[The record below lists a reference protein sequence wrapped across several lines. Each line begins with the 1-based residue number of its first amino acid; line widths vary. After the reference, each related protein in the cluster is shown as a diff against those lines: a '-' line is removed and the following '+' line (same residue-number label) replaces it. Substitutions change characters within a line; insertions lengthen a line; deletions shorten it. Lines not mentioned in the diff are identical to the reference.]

1 LGTST
6 TRVGGIHESC
16 RALPKQGGTTVN
28 APLPGQGKSTVAAT
42 TPPVVSC
49 LDAEV
54 HTRQFWSHYL
64 RVGILVFTVE
74 ALASLLYLAA
84 TPHGP
89 HRLFLIVM
97 SSFVV
102 VVLTANIPFTGRVAA
117 APWRTNYSF
126 AWTLLAGAILALSI
140 YLDGGLDSPM
150 FALLTLPIVSA
161 ALALEVRQVIV
172 CGVASLGEFTF
183 LWLTI
188 PVLHRST
195 AEIAMFAMALV
206 GLVVIAVGV
215 SNARTRLMDD
225 EKRLRAELST
235 LATVDALTGCLNH
248 GAFYERLDVE
258 IDRALR
264 QGQPL
269 SLLMIDIDLFKAF
282 NDAYGHVAGDDALSC
297 VGTTLNKLSRSFDV
311 VGRVG
316 GDEFAVALPTST
328 LENAAQIAVRM
339 TRALT
344 SAHRPSV
351 SVGYAALDSSRPDA
365 TQLVREADQS
375 LYEAKLSGRSRTS
388 ESATFPA
395 QPKLRDL
402 PQDDRASR
410 EATEERI
417 RANDRASADALAILD
432 AYQSTSNVGLGF
444 VDRDFRYVRVNPM
457 LAAIHGG
464 TATEQLG
471 RTIEEIVPNLWPQ
484 LEPMYRSVIETNTP
498 VTNGEVVATA
508 ANESG
513 VRSSWLVN
521 LYPVTIEDDVI
532 GVGIVVIDVTEWRR
546 TAEDRLV
553 GRRPRVARPVS
564 APHLD

>member
-1 LGTST
+1 M
-6 TRVGGIHESC
+6 
-16 RALPKQGGTTVN
+16 N
-28 APLPGQGKSTVAAT
+28 APLPGRT
-42 TPPVVSC
+42 TPADVVTAPMMVSR
-49 LDAEV
+49 LDGEV

-74 ALASLLYLAA
+74 ALASLLYFAS

-89 HRLFLIVM
+89 HRLFLIVVT
-97 SSFVV
+97 SLVV
-102 VVLTANIPFTGRVAA
+102 VVLVANIPFTDRVAA
-117 APWRTNYSF
+117 ASWRTHYSF
-126 AWTLLAGAILALSI
+126 VWTLLAGAILALSI
-140 YLDGGLDSPM
+140 HLDGGLDSPM

-172 CGVASLGEFTF
+172 CGVASLGEFTY

-215 SNARTRLMDD
+215 SGARTRLMDD

-235 LATVDALTGCLNH
+235 LATIDALTGCLNH
-248 GAFYERLDVE
+248 GAFYERLDIE

-264 QGQPL
+264 QHQPL

-282 NDAYGHVAGDDALSC
+282 NDTYGHLAGDDALSY

-316 GDEFAVALPTST
+316 GDEFAVVLPTST
-328 LENAAQIAVRM
+328 HDNAAQIALRM
-339 TRALT
+339 KRALT

-351 SVGYAALDSSRPDA
+351 SVGYAALDATRPDA
-365 TQLVREADQS
+365 TQLVRDADRS
-375 LYEAKLSGRSRTS
+375 LYDAKLNGHTRTS
-388 ESATFPA
+388 VSKALPVR
-395 QPKLRDL
+395 PKERDVS
-402 PQDDRASR
+402 DGDRVTR
-410 EATEERI
+410 EATEERV
-417 RANDRASADALAILD
+417 RASDRATADALAILD

-464 TATEQLG
+464 TVEEQLG
-471 RTIEEIVPNLWPQ
+471 RTIQEIVPDLWPQ
-484 LEPMYRSVIETNTP
+484 LEPMYRSVVQKRSP
-498 VTNGEVVATA
+498 VTNREVSAPVPNSSGE
-508 ANESG
+508 
-513 VRSSWLVN
+513 RRSWLVN
-521 LYPVTIEDDVI
+521 LYPVTIEDDVV
-532 GVGIVVIDVTEWRR
+532 GVGIVVIDITEWRPR
-546 TAEDRLV
+546 SESTHLE
-553 GRRPRVARPVS
+553 RRSTSTRSVS
-564 APHLD
+564 APQLD

>member
-1 LGTST
+1 M
-6 TRVGGIHESC
+6 
-16 RALPKQGGTTVN
+16 N
-28 APLPGQGKSTVAAT
+28 APLPGQGRRPVVAPA
-42 TPPVVSC
+42 PVVSR
-49 LDAEV
+49 LDGEV

-64 RVGILVFTVE
+64 RIGILVFTGE
-74 ALASLLYLAA
+74 ALASLLYFAS

-89 HRLFLIVM
+89 HRLFLIVVT
-97 SSFVV
+97 SVVV
-102 VVLTANIPFTGRVAA
+102 VVLMANIPFTERIAA
-117 APWRTNYSF
+117 ASWRTHYSF

-140 YLDGGLDSPM
+140 HLDGGLDSPM

-172 CGVASLGEFTF
+172 CGIASLGEFTY

-215 SNARTRLMDD
+215 SGARTRLMDD

-235 LATVDALTGCLNH
+235 LATIDALTGCLNH
-248 GAFYERLDVE
+248 GAFYERLEIE

-264 QGQPL
+264 QRQPL

-282 NDAYGHVAGDDALSC
+282 NDTYGHVAGDDALGY
-297 VGTTLNKLSRSFDV
+297 VGATLNRLSRSFDV

-316 GDEFAVALPTST
+316 GDEFAVVLPTST
-328 LENAAQIAVRM
+328 LENAAQIAERM
-339 TRALT
+339 KRALT
-344 SAHRPSV
+344 SEHRPSV
-351 SVGYAALDSSRPDA
+351 SVGYAALDELQPDA

-375 LYEAKLSGRSRTS
+375 LYETKLHGRTRTAT
-388 ESATFPA
+388 SATFPA
-395 QPKLRDL
+395 RPKLRDL
-402 PQDDRASR
+402 REDGRAER
-410 EATEERI
+410 AATEERV
-417 RANDRASADALAILD
+417 RANDRATADALAILD

-464 TATEQLG
+464 TVREQLG
-471 RTIEEIVPNLWPQ
+471 RTIEEVVPNLWPQ
-484 LEPMYRSVIETNTP
+484 LAPMYRFVIDTSSP
-498 VTNGEVVATA
+498 VTNREVSAPV

-513 VRSSWLVN
+513 VTPTWLVN

-546 TAEDRLV
+546 PFESQTPVRPPTTAQ
-553 GRRPRVARPVS
+553 PMS
-564 APHLD
+564 PHLD

>member
-1 LGTST
+1 M
-6 TRVGGIHESC
+6 
-16 RALPKQGGTTVN
+16 N

-42 TPPVVSC
+42 TPPVVSR

-117 APWRTNYSF
+117 APWRTHYSF

-282 NDAYGHVAGDDALSC
+282 NDAYGHVAGDDALSY

-444 VDRDFRYVRVNPM
+444 VDRDLRYVRVNPM

-498 VTNGEVVATA
+498 GHERRGGGHRGERVRCEVLVVGEPLPGDHRGRRDRRGHRRDRRHGVA
-508 ANESG
+508 AN
-513 VRSSWLVN
+513 R
-521 LYPVTIEDDVI
+521 
-532 GVGIVVIDVTEWRR
+532 
-546 TAEDRLV
+546 
-553 GRRPRVARPVS
+553 RRPARGS
-564 APHLD
+564 ASEGRSPGERPAPRLTAFRISSATSVNSDGVED